1 MEATKAEVIRND
13 GSEPLFDKWEWLL
26 TLENQGKTIETT
38 VSGHRIGILLLE
50 GLSPEYTAPK
60 DVIKIL
66 TGCFEEGSNLE
77 EVLGSNLLLNEDN
90 KSRKIDAI
98 AIKLHDVYVF
108 VTKDSHNPDV
118 IYGAWEMQNQAK
130 LLKNIAN
137 A

>member
-1 MEATKAEVIRND
+1 MEATMAKAIRND

-50 GLSPEYTAPK
+50 GLSPEVTAPK

-66 TGCFEEGSNLE
+66 AGCFEEGSNLE

-90 KSRKIDAI
+90 KVRKVEAI
-98 AIKLHDVYVF
+98 AMMVHNTYVF
-108 VTKDSHNPDV
+108 VTRQNHDPKAL
-118 IYGAWEMQNQAK
+118 YKEWRKQNQAY
-130 LLKNIAN
+130 LYENIAN

>member
-1 MEATKAEVIRND
+1 MEATKAKAIRND

-66 TGCFEEGSNLE
+66 AGCFEEGSNLE
-77 EVLGSNLLLNEDN
+77 EVLGSNMLLNEDN
-90 KSRKIDAI
+90 KARKVDAI
-98 AIKLHDVYVF
+98 AIKLHDIYVF
-108 VTKDSHNPDV
+108 MTKYSHNPDF
-118 IYGAWEMQNQAK
+118 IYGKWKEKNQAYI
-130 LLKNIAN
+130 LENIAN